1 MQNIIEDLKLKL
13 SEAELKIPN
22 SISKGSIDAST
33 RMTKNSELV
42 NDYITETIFP
52 IGEDF
57 RLKVLELDGKNEKL
71 LEEGNKILTEFI
83 QKVTRKFI

>member
-22 SISKGSIDAST
+22 RVASKGSRDTSAQIT
-33 RMTKNSELV
+33 NSELV

-52 IGEDF
+52 IGEEF
-57 RLKVLELDGKNEKL
+57 RLKVLELDGKNDKL
-71 LEEGNKILTEFI
+71 LEEGNKILIEFI